1 LQQTEVLLQD
11 IGVTPKTVVVD
22 LGFRGVDET
31 VPDVQLLHRGKS
43 RSMTA
48 QQWRWVKRR
57 QAVEPV
63 IGHAKLD
70 HRMDRCWLPGA
81 TGDALHAVLCAAG
94 YNIRWLL
101 RAIQRKGV
109 KALFLALREL
119 WRALSH
125 GGTSAL
131 LGCAGLVGR
140 GLIAS
145 TQARRPSAD
154 AVVVLT

>member
-1 LQQTEVLLQD
+1 
-11 IGVTPKTVVVD
+11 
-22 LGFRGVDET
+22 
-31 VPDVQLLHRGKS
+31 
-43 RSMTA
+43 MTA
-48 QQWRWVKRR
+48 QQQRWVKRR

-109 KALFLALREL
+109 KALLLALRGL
-119 WRALSH
+119 WQMLIHAGDPDPLARAGQCRVIAFNNS
-125 GGTSAL
+125 GQ
-131 LGCAGLVGR
+131 R
-140 GLIAS
+140 GW
-145 TQARRPSAD
+145 
-154 AVVVLT
+154 